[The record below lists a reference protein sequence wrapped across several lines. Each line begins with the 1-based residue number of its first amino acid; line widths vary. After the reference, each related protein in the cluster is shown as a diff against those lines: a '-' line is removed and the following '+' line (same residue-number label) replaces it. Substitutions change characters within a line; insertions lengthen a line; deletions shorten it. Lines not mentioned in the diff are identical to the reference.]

1 MVDFWYF
8 SCCKRNVQ
16 RNREKARKEKRKKK
30 VKVKY
35 LRLRL
40 REVNKEIGEENS
52 FLIYR
57 SVKNAKT
64 LGM

>member
-1 MVDFWYF
+1 M
-8 SCCKRNVQ
+8 Q
-16 RNREKARKEKRKKK
+16 RNRKKERKEKRKKKRKKK

-64 LGM
+64 MGM